1 MTTATGQTATE
12 KATPVAA
19 SPSRSY
25 KWVYFLLG
33 LAMLLA
39 SIFVPPIAGM
49 KREAIR
55 TLALMGTTVLWW
67 VTETFPIP
75 ITALM
80 VPVMVHGLGIMPL
93 GEAIRESFGNPLIPF
108 MVGVLGLSAA
118 LTASGLSRRITFYV
132 LTVVGANTTVVVGVY
147 LWLSFIIS
155 MFIDDMAVV
164 AMMLPLVLGL
174 LKTIDAQPGSSNF
187 GRALMMA
194 IIFGAVLG
202 GVCTPAGVSSNIMA
216 LAFLAKSAN
225 TQVGFLYWTLIATP
239 IFVVI
244 NLITWFLILWI
255 FPPEI
260 KQLPYGRDVLRR
272 ELEKMGR
279 WTVKEKTTVIVF
291 LVAAVLW
298 LTSDLTKLPIAFV
311 SLLILGGITLPGVG
325 VFGNWRDLNKG
336 IEWGAVLLVVGGFV
350 VGVAAAKTGL
360 ASWVA
365 QRVLRPM
372 AVLPVFLQPAAVVLL
387 VAADSLGFSSFG
399 TTASINVPFII
410 AYAQQHGFPVL
421 ALTLTAGFASSIHFI
436 LVTQSPSLVLPFA
449 YGYFSFKDLM
459 KIGVCVTLISAAVI
473 SVGMVVAGM
482 PAGVPLA
489 VK

>member
-1 MTTATGQTATE
+1 MTTAAGQTPIV
-12 KATPVAA
+12 KPTPAPA
-19 SPSRSY
+19 GPNRSY
-25 KWVYFLLG
+25 KWVCLLIG

-39 SIFVPPIAGM
+39 SVFLPPAAGM
-49 KREAIR
+49 QRGALR

-67 VTETFPIP
+67 ITETFPIP
-75 ITALM
+75 ITALL
-80 VPVMVHGLGIMPL
+80 VPVMVHALGIMPL
-93 GEAIRESFGNPLIPF
+93 GDAIKESFGNPLIPF

-118 LTASGLSRRITFYV
+118 VTASGLSRRITYHV
-132 LTVVGANTTVVVGVY
+132 LAVVGANTTIVVGVY
-147 LWLSFIIS
+147 LWLSFVIS

-174 LKTIDAQPGSSNF
+174 LKTIDAKPGSSNF

-202 GVCTPAGVSSNIMA
+202 GVCTPAGVSSNIITM
-216 LAFLAKSAN
+216 AFLARSAN

-239 IFVVI
+239 IFLVI
-244 NLITWFLILWI
+244 NLITWGLILWI

-260 KQLPYGRDVLRR
+260 KRLPYGREALRQ
-272 ELEKMGR
+272 ELQRMGR
-279 WTVKEKTTVIVF
+279 WTVKEKTTVVVF
-291 LVAAVLW
+291 LAAVLLW

-311 SLLILGGITLPGVG
+311 SLLILGGVTLPRIG
-325 VFGNWRDLNKG
+325 VFENWRDLNRG
-336 IEWGAVLLVVGGFV
+336 IEWGAVVLVVGGFV
-350 VGVAAAKTGL
+350 VGVAATKTGL
-360 ASWVA
+360 ASWVV

-372 AVLPVFLQPAAVVLL
+372 ALLPVYLQPAAVLL
-387 VAADSLGFSSFG
+387 LMAVDSLGFSSFG
-399 TTASINVPFII
+399 TTASVNVPFII
-410 AYAQQHGFPVL
+410 AYAQQHGLPVL
-421 ALTLTAGFASSIHFI
+421 ALSLTAGFASSVHFI

-459 KIGVCVTLISAAVI
+459 KIGVWVTLVSAVVVCA
-473 SVGMVVAGM
+473 GMVVAGM